1 MQDWFKNTITREQSD
16 KYQNVLTFAEWTD
29 FASAYQ
35 EGDAIWEFEV
45 PQASYPFI
53 DIRTGISI
61 VRNSAI
67 VKSFTTK
74 KV

>member
-1 MQDWFKNTITREQSD
+1 MQDWFKNTITREQANV
-16 KYQNVLTFAEWTD
+16 YQDVLTFAEWTE
-29 FASAYQ
+29 FASTYQ
-35 EGDAIWEFEV
+35 EGDVIWEFEV
-45 PQASYPFI
+45 PQASFPFI

-61 VRNSAI
+61 VRNNAI